1 MKNYLKTSIVLALI
15 CAVAAI
21 VLAFLN
27 GVTKPVIIE
36 YENQKTLN
44 ALEAVSNG
52 FTISEDSNSVE
63 DNSFVNYYY
72 TLSNNGETEGYLLN
86 LTAVGY
92 GGKISLVASYNK
104 AGEVLQAKVVS
115 DSETPGLGK
124 KSEEDWYMTKYIKK
138 DPVPTKKTQL
148 NSEEAAAIS
157 GASITFAAI
166 GNALQA
172 GSTFVKD
179 MGAN

>member
-1 MKNYLKTSIVLALI
+1 MQNS
-15 CAVAAI
+15 
-21 VLAFLN
+21 FLN
-27 GVTKPVIIE
+27 SVTKPVIIE

-44 ALEAVSNG
+44 ALQAVSNG
-52 FTISEDSNSVE
+52 LTISEENIIVE

-72 TLSNNGETEGYLLN
+72 TLSNNGETEGYLLS
-86 LTAVGY
+86 LSAVGY
-92 GGKISLVASYNK
+92 GGQISLVASYNK
-104 AGEVLQAKVVS
+104 EGEVLQAKVVS

-148 NSEEAAAIS
+148 SAEDAQAVS
-157 GASITFAAI
+157 GASITFTAI

-172 GSTFVKD
+172 GSTYVKD